1 MTEGGANL
9 EQEIA
14 ALSEQI
20 EAKRSQLERERG
32 GHVESHEILHTIVGE
47 KINQQ
52 IPAFNPTSS
61 TASRGA
67 SSNLKSY
74 LDDLG
79 PVDIEKLN
87 ALIDLIPKLGIAKTI
102 EQVKNETPFLLD
114 AFHDALVDKLH
125 DELKKQKLI

>member
-14 ALSEQI
+14 VLSQQI
-20 EAKRSQLERERG
+20 EAKRSQLELERG
-32 GHVESHEILHTIVGE
+32 GHVESREILHTIIGE
-47 KINQQ
+47 KISGALAP
-52 IPAFNPTSS
+52 IPNPKSGNIKPS
-61 TASRGA
+61 AS
-67 SSNLKSY
+67 SY

-125 DELKKQKLI
+125 DELKRQKLI